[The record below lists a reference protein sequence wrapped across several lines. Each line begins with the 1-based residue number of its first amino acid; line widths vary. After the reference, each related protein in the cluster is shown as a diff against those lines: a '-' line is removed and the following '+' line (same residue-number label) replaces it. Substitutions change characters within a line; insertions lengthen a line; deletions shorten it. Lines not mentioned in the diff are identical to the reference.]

1 MPHSDTDDTNDSEL
15 NICAGSF
22 RCNSQA
28 QQGSWER
35 LVCMQM
41 SSNMH
46 DQQSSTTFKDF

>member
-15 NICAGSF
+15 NISF

-35 LVCMQM
+35 FVCMQM